1 MRKRIFRWLE
11 RLRGQGV
18 GFTGKVLFLSPEKW
32 KDLADCNHGK
42 KVLKRKLTSEF
53 QPSMYF
59 PVIY

>member
-1 MRKRIFRWLE
+1 MPNHEKNIIFVPR
-11 RLRGQGV
+11 
-18 GFTGKVLFLSPEKW
+18 KW